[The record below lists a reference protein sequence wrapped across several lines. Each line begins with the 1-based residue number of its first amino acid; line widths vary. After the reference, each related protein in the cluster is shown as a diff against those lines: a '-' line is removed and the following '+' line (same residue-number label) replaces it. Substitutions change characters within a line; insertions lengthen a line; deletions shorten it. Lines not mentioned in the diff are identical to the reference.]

1 MCYWDFVFYWFV
13 VTVLADNLG
22 VFFVLRFLV
31 TLLSYRY
38 SERRIYLS
46 DFLVFLKFLDAVYVC
61 L

>member
-1 MCYWDFVFYWFV
+1 MCYWDFVTYWFV
-13 VTVLADNLG
+13 VAVLADNLG

-31 TLLSYRY
+31 TLLAYRY

-46 DFLVFLKFLDAVYVC
+46 DLLVFLKFLDAVYVC